1 MASKR
6 SNSQVIATA
15 VRPVGGR
22 HSSRSNAPRRAQSQ
36 MATDGVA
43 NSPAATGTLD
53 TVHVVPPVIAGST
66 ATFTGGRSVVTLE
79 SSRGVPFQR

>member
-1 MASKR
+1 
-6 SNSQVIATA
+6 
-15 VRPVGGR
+15 
-22 HSSRSNAPRRAQSQ
+22 